1 MGFVVQTNGPADDN
15 VMARELQPGRRV
27 SREADRRPPRHR
39 LRISGKPSRKPG
51 AKCRAAGHEA
61 DPTGNSPREF
71 RDSPSS
77 PSDKN
82 ILIFRNGK
90 SGYKRTRPAPP
101 EGRSRSSRTWER
113 DAVDADA
120 PLTNGVFRG
129 RQKRVVL
136 TPHGWRQVGGGAQGP
151 TGRRAPYSPAT
162 VTNKS

>member
-1 MGFVVQTNGPADDN
+1 MIGSPHERSN
-15 VMARELQPGRRV
+15 MREIRD
-27 SREADRRPPRHR
+27 EIT
-39 LRISGKPSRKPG
+39 RISLRSSGLRSLGRAMFSSAYGKLTSTRPAAPG
-51 AKCRAAGHEA
+51 PR
-61 DPTGNSPREF
+61 PTGNSPRDF
-71 RDSPSS
+71 RGLQSS